1 MSRKKNQP
9 KQPYLETLEHDAKF
23 RYLEKIREIDGIDP
37 YSIPKA
43 DWTTNLEEF
52 PPVSWPDLVMYLVFG
67 RNEFTHSMD
76 EFRAYKSLEAYN
88 QFVCGWVRDISMKSL
103 PEKSLSVL
111 SCRVSKNLF

>member
-67 RNEFTHSMD
+67 RNEFTHSIWMNS
-76 EFRAYKSLEAYN
+76 EPTKA
-88 QFVCGWVRDISMKSL
+88 
-103 PEKSLSVL
+103 
-111 SCRVSKNLF
+111 SKLTTNLCAVGSEIYP